1 MIRSL
6 LFLSALTVFPAA
18 AGLTVPAATAYGI
31 PYTERMRLDDTEGL
45 RRWPNPELK
54 LKWFGEFKQSGDL
67 EAALEVKLPKD
78 TTSELKLT
86 IGGKSTPM
94 TVTGTGEPQVV
105 KFGGFHLAKPG
116 YAAVELES
124 LNPPQK
130 DAGNIRSLQ
139 LDGPAVENAHFNLKP
154 RRNAASVHL
163 AYPVEGKPEVAVFYN
178 EVTAVE
184 DPEHP
189 FYMACG
195 FSRGYLGMQVNSPTE
210 RRIIFSVWDSGS
222 GKSAQD
228 RSSVSQEHQTQL
240 LAKGEGVEAGVF
252 GNEGTGGHSHLT
264 YSWKTGEPQKFA
276 LTAKPAGDDT
286 VYSGFYF
293 HPDKKQWMLIASFQ
307 APHDGGW
314 ARGLHSFCENF
325 SGDTGFLQRKALYG
339 PQWIRDSKGNW
350 TELLKATFSHDPT
363 GKADRLDRFMGVEK
377 GRFFLSNGGFVEGSS
392 KFGDPFIRPSS
403 GQPPVLDLPA
413 VPEPKSP

>member
-6 LFLSALTVFPAA
+6 IFLSALTLLPAS
-18 AGLTVPAATAYGI
+18 AGLTVPAATAYGM
-31 PYTERMRLDDTEGL
+31 PYTERMRLDDTDGL

-54 LKWFGEFKQSGDL
+54 LKWFGEFKQAGDL
-67 EAALEVKLPKD
+67 DAALEVKLPKD
-78 TTSELKLT
+78 ASSQLRMT
-86 IGGKSTPM
+86 IDGKSTKV

-105 KFGGFHLAKPG
+105 KLGGFSLTKAG
-116 YAAVELES
+116 YAAIELES
-124 LNPPQK
+124 LNPAGT

-139 LDGPAVENAHFNLKP
+139 LDGPAADGAHFNLKP

-163 AYPVEGKPEVAVFYN
+163 AYPVEGKPEVAAFYN

-184 DPEHP
+184 DPEHT

-195 FSRGYLGMQVNSPTE
+195 FSRGYFGMQVNSPTE

-222 GKSAQD
+222 GKNAKD
-228 RSSVSQEHQTQL
+228 RSSVGEEHQTQL

-264 YSWKTGEPQKFA
+264 YSWKTGEPQKFVM
-276 LTAKPAGDDT
+276 TAKPVGDDT

-293 HPDKKQWMLIASFQ
+293 HPDKKEWMLIASFQ

-314 ARGLHSFCENF
+314 ARGLHSFCEDF
-325 SGDTGFLQRKALYG
+325 AGETGFLQRKALYG
-339 PQWIRDSKGNW
+339 PQWIQDSKGNW
-350 TELLKATFSHDPT
+350 TELLKATFSHDAT
-363 GKADRLDRFMGVEK
+363 GKADRLDRFMGVEN

-392 KFGDPFIRPSS
+392 KYGDPFTRPAT
-403 GQPPVLDLPA
+403 GQPPALNLPA
-413 VPEPKSP
+413 LPAAKVP